1 MEPASVLHLGFDDL
15 DALQAVREAIDIPH
29 AATAG
34 DQETRDAILINRVM
48 HAVVML
54 GSILNGK
61 SYTDVAWSTAYLRE
75 RLAEHPAEGYK
86 TWEERLA
93 ELEAARTAAPKDGA
107 R

>member
-1 MEPASVLHLGFDDL
+1 
-15 DALQAVREAIDIPH
+15 
-29 AATAG
+29 
-34 DQETRDAILINRVM
+34 
-48 HAVVML
+48 ML